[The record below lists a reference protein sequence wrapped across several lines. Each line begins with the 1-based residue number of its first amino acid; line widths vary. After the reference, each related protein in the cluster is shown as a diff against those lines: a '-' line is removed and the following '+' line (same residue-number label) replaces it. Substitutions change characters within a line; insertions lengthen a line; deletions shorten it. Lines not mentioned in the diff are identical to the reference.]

1 MMVYLLKPETFLRLC
16 IAVPQNYPKN
26 DVCCHPEKCVLL
38 QWVSSKTP
46 GLTPLVLEPSNYLP
60 VLCLALTN
68 AIRPSFSQARHE
80 QNTHSMIKQV
90 IEERVGIR

>member
-1 MMVYLLKPETFLRLC
+1 MMEDLLKPGDAFKAMYSSL
-16 IAVPQNYPKN
+16 PNYPKS

-38 QWVSSKTP
+38 QWVRIKTP
-46 GLTPLVLEPSNYLP
+46 GLMPLLLEPSNYLP
-60 VLCLALTN
+60 VLYLALTD
-68 AIRPSFSQARHE
+68 AIRPPFLQALHE